1 MIIPRTHNHLVFTF
15 FLLSFLLLFQL
26 APLPCIYPFN
36 LLNHSTTKPPH
47 STVVY
52 ASDEPFTGPAN
63 WGGTGLMETP
73 TARIM
78 NENSFRVGASQI
90 EPYRYYYIAVSP
102 FKGLEISGRV
112 TEVIGVSG
120 GLGSAYGNYKDK
132 AIDLKYKLVEE
143 GRYAPALS
151 IGIMDPTGTRVY
163 ASQYI
168 VASKQIY
175 PFDFTLGFG
184 NGRFGKTQLPS
195 QGEGFKVEMF
205 SDTKQ
210 WLKDSQFFWGI
221 QFAPSEK
228 IALMMEYNPI
238 KYEKQTRDPAQAVY
252 FQEPVPSQFNYGIR
266 LKPFKWTDIDL
277 TYQRGNQ
284 FGVNLSMAFDIGN
297 PIMPIYDK
305 PYVEK
310 PQKKSDPL
318 SDRVTEAL
326 HASGFSNIGV
336 KFAGNQLWIEAQ
348 NGKYFYNTRALGVIL
363 KILYDLKLVR
373 VDKISI
379 VLQDN
384 GIPLIQFNTT
394 FIDIYELFN
403 DKISL
408 REFLR
413 LSEIKALDV
422 DEYPDIKKRHKK
434 IFDYGLKPDFKSFL
448 NDPSGFFKYRLGIAG
463 WASYNL
469 WSGASLIAE
478 IDAYPIN
485 TVSTNQSPLSRPV
498 RSDIAPYLEQNV
510 VLGKLMYQQILDFSK
525 GYYGRAAGGI
535 LEVEYA
541 GIDGEV
547 AKSFLDGRLYAGLS
561 GSVVRKRAVDEPFQL
576 KSDDWKEYYNTCFLN
591 ARLNIPE
598 IETSIEVNAGQF
610 LAGDRGARIT
620 VSKTIKGV
628 TLFAWYSFTDTS
640 IFTDQYNRGYSDKG
654 IGVSIP
660 MRLFEGTDSR
670 TVYSYAISPWT
681 RDVAQDIDHSTTLF
695 DFFGRN
701 SKKYL
706 DKDRTQMY
714 K

>member
-1 MIIPRTHNHLVFTF
+1 
-15 FLLSFLLLFQL
+15 
-26 APLPCIYPFN
+26 
-36 LLNHSTTKPPH
+36 
-47 STVVY
+47 
-52 ASDEPFTGPAN
+52 
-63 WGGTGLMETP
+63 MEIP
-73 TARIM
+73 TARVMDEGKI
-78 NENSFRVGASQI
+78 RVGASQI
-90 EPYRYYYIAVSP
+90 DPYRYYYIAVSP
-102 FKGLEISGRV
+102 FKRLEISGRV
-112 TEVIGVSG
+112 TEVMGVPA
-120 GLGSAYGNYKDK
+120 LSASYGNYKDK

-195 QGEGFKVEMF
+195 QGEGFKAEMF

-210 WLKDSQFFWGI
+210 WFKDSQFFWGI

-228 IALMMEYNPI
+228 FALMMEYSPI
-238 KYEKQTRDPAQAVY
+238 KYDKQTGDPAQLY

-284 FGVNLSMAFDIGN
+284 YGVNFSMAFDIGN
-297 PIMPIYDK
+297 PIIPIYDK

-310 PQKKSDPL
+310 SQKKSNSL
-318 SDRVTEAL
+318 SERVTEAL

-336 KFAGNQLWIEAQ
+336 KLEGNELWIEAQ
-348 NGKYFYNTRALGVIL
+348 NEKYLYNTRALGVIL
-363 KILYDLKLVR
+363 KILYDLKPVR
-373 VDKISI
+373 VDKINI
-379 VLQDN
+379 VLHDN

-394 FIDIYELFN
+394 FVDIYELFN

-408 REFLR
+408 REFFR
-413 LSEIKALDV
+413 LSEIKTDV
-422 DEYPDIKKRHKK
+422 TTTYPDTEMRHERMFRYGIK
-434 IFDYGLKPDFKSFL
+434 PEFKTFL
-448 NDPSGFFKYRLGIAG
+448 NDPSGFFKYRAG
-463 WASYNL
+463 LSGWTSFSP
-469 WSGASLIAE
+469 WSGGSFILE
-478 IDAYPIN
+478 LEAYPLN
-485 TVSTNQSPLSRPV
+485 TVSTSNAPSSKPV
-498 RSDIAPYLEQNV
+498 RSDLVLYLQQDV
-510 VLGKLMYQQILDFSK
+510 VLGQLMYQQILKFDK
-525 GYYGRAAGGI
+525 EYYGRVAGGI
-535 LEVEYA
+535 LETEYA
-541 GIDGEV
+541 GLDGEV
-547 AKSFLDGRLYAGLS
+547 AKPFLDGRLFVGLS

-576 KSDDWKEYYNTCFLN
+576 KSDDWKKYYNTCFLN
-591 ARLNIPE
+591 TRLNIPE
-598 IETSIEVNAGQF
+598 LETSIEVNAGQF
-610 LAGDRGARIT
+610 LAGDRGARVT

-628 TLFAWYSFTDTS
+628 KIFAWYSFTDTS
-640 IFTDQYNRGYSDKG
+640 LFTDTFNRGYSDKG

-670 TVYSYAISPWT
+670 TVYNYSVSPWT

-701 SKKYL
+701 SKKYI
-706 DKDRTQMY
+706 DKDKAYMY